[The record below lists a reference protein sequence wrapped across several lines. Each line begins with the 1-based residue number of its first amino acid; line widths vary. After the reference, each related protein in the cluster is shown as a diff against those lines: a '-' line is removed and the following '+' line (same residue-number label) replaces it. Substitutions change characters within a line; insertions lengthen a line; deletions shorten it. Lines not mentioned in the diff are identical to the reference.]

1 MVHNRR
7 TRTGL
12 TRNRANAS
20 RECLAVSRSPSRLRS
35 SNPFLLHNNQSKTT
49 TQSKA
54 GCILPL
60 KFGNDKRIK
69 RSDRDRRRRALRVE
83 IVHLVP
89 NTFRQTFILNLSQ
102 ARAIDIPNPGLRDI
116 S

>member
-35 SNPFLLHNNQSKTT
+35 SNPFLLYNNQSKTT
-49 TQSKA
+49 AQSRMYFAFK
-54 GCILPL
+54 I
-60 KFGNDKRIK
+60 R
-69 RSDRDRRRRALRVE
+69 E
-83 IVHLVP
+83 
-89 NTFRQTFILNLSQ
+89 RQTHKTQ
-102 ARAIDIPNPGLRDI
+102 
-116 S
+116 

>member
-35 SNPFLLHNNQSKTT
+35 SNPFSYTIINRKRRL
-49 TQSKA
+49 KA

-69 RSDRDRRRRALRVE
+69 RSDRDCRRRALRVE

-89 NTFRQTFILNLSQ
+89 NTFCQTFILNLSQ
-102 ARAIDIPNPGLRDI
+102 ARAIDVPHPGLRDI